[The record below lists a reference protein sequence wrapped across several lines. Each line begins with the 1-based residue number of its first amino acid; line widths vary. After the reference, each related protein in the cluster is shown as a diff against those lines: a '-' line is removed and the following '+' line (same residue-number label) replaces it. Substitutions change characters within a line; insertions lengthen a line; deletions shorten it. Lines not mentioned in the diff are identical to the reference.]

1 VSSGG
6 VRAEVATGAAARATA
21 LRLTFGEL
29 WTYLAVT
36 LPILGA
42 VIAPMSTVDLAYNV
56 RAGQLMLETRRLLD
70 TDPFTFSAAGQPW
83 VDQQWGAQI
92 VLALGFGAVGWAGLA
107 VIRALL
113 VGLVFWLVYRSC
125 RSAGTDQR
133 TAAWLS
139 LASFGVS
146 LVALGLR
153 PQLFGMVLF
162 AAVGLLVVERARTP
176 RRLWLVPVLVA
187 VWANVHGSFIF
198 GPALVGVAW
207 LQDVVDRRPEARR
220 TAFVLAAS
228 IIASCLT
235 PLGPGVWAYVASLST
250 NSSVRELITEWQPTS
265 PLTVPGAV
273 FYLSAIAVV
282 AGIVFARGRMRTQSA
297 GAWLVAVAWLAVL
310 FVLAAYTQRA
320 VAWWALGAPV
330 VAAGLL
336 GPFPGR
342 TREVRSAAN
351 GAIAVTLA
359 VLVAILLPI
368 WRPTDPVTG
377 PAGLL
382 TDAPPGITRTLVAT
396 VGPDARVF
404 NPQRWGSWLEF
415 AVPGAKVF
423 VDSRVEALPPAVWAD
438 EAAVSRGDPT
448 WPAILD
454 RWGVTVVVA
463 SAAEQAALLP
473 RIRSDDGW
481 REAYRDDDGA
491 IFIRR

>member
-1 VSSGG
+1 LSSGG
-6 VRAEVATGAAARATA
+6 VRAEVSTGVAARATG
-21 LRLTFGEL
+21 LRLTFGAL
-29 WTYLAVT
+29 WAYLAVA
-36 LPILGA
+36 LPVLGA

-56 RAGQLMLETRRLLD
+56 RAGQLILETRRFLE
-70 TDPFTFSAAGQPW
+70 TDPFTFSAAGQSW
-83 VDQQWGAQI
+83 IDQQWGAQ
-92 VLALGFGAVGWAGLA
+92 VLLALGFGALSWAGLA

-133 TAAWLS
+133 TAAWLT
-139 LASFGVS
+139 LVAFGVS

-153 PQLFGMVLF
+153 PQLVGMVLF
-162 AAVGLLVVERARTP
+162 AAVGLLVVERARMP
-176 RRLWLVPVLVA
+176 RRLWLVPLLVA

-198 GPALVGVAW
+198 GPALVGVAF
-207 LQDVVDRRPEARR
+207 LQDAVDRRPEARR
-220 TAFVLAAS
+220 TGIVLGAS
-228 IIASCLT
+228 MISSCLT

-250 NSSVRELITEWQPTS
+250 NPAVRELITEWQPTS

-273 FYLSAIAVV
+273 FCLSAIAVA
-282 AGIVFARGRMRTQSA
+282 AGILFLRRRMLDASLGGSLIA
-297 GAWLVAVAWLAVL
+297 LAWLAIL

-330 VAAGLL
+330 VMAGLL
-336 GPFPGR
+336 GPFAER
-342 TREVRSAAN
+342 RREARSAAN

-359 VLVAILLPI
+359 ILVAVLLPI
-368 WRPTDPVTG
+368 WRPTDPLTG

-382 TDAPPGITRTLVAT
+382 TDAPAGITRTLVAT
-396 VGPDARVF
+396 VGPDTRVF

-415 AVPGAKVF
+415 AVPRAKVF
-423 VDSRVEALPPAVWAD
+423 VDSRVEALSSAIWAD
-438 EAAVSRGDPT
+438 EGAVSRGDPS

-463 SAAEQAALLP
+463 SNREQAALLP
-473 RIRSDDGW
+473 RIRSDDRW
-481 REAYRDDDGA
+481 REAYRDNDGA